1 MKAQVLRKFTLI
13 RDQIWVLIAKDFK
26 LKYNATA
33 IGFLWCM
40 LVPFFSTLIYY
51 FVFGIMLRF
60 KAENYILY
68 LISGNF
74 LWQFFSNVI
83 SMSGHVLIANS
94 SLLKKTSFNRKML
107 VISTFFT
114 EGMHFV
120 LTIPILVG
128 IMLYCRVVPQWWSF
142 LPNLI
147 VCFVAIALISMGVG
161 FFYAAANL
169 WFRDLERIMGIVLMA
184 WCYVSPVF
192 IPITSVPER
201 WQFVYKVNPMG
212 GVLCIWRDIFYQP
225 KFEPSLYLTPLLVGL
240 LLFVLGKA
248 YFSHCEAKFA
258 EMM

>member
-1 MKAQVLRKFTLI
+1 MLGNLKLV

-51 FVFGIMLRF
+51 FVFGIMLRW

-74 LWQFFSNVI
+74 LWQFFANVI
-83 SMSGHVLIANS
+83 TMSGHVLIANS
-94 SLLKKTSFNRKML
+94 SLLKKTNFNRKLL

-120 LTIPILVG
+120 LTIPILIG
-128 IMLYCRVVPQWWSF
+128 IMLYCRVIPQWWSF
-142 LPNLI
+142 FPNLV
-147 VCFVAIALISMGVG
+147 VCITSLALISMGVG

-192 IPITSVPER
+192 IPISNVPER
-201 WQFVYKVNPMG
+201 WQFVYDINPMAL
-212 GVLCIWRDIFYQP
+212 VLRIWRNIFYEP
-225 KFEPSLYLTPLLVGL
+225 KFDPSLYLPPLLFGL
-240 LLFVLGKA
+240 VLFTLGRA
-248 YFSHCEAKFA
+248 YFSRCEARFA